1 MEFKKY
7 QHVSRLGTQDTE
19 GILDGKVYI
28 MPKIDGT
35 NASLFMG
42 EDGQVHAG
50 SRKRELDDFKDNQ
63 GFYGNFHKDPRIVA
77 YLEKHPTHRL
87 FGEYLKPH
95 SLKTYRD
102 DAWDKFYVFDVCE
115 DNGEDF
121 KYIPYD
127 GYKPLLEE
135 FKIDYIPVL
144 AVLENPTNDQIA
156 KLAEE
161 NRFLIKE
168 GMGSGEGIVCK
179 RYDFVNKFGRIVW
192 AKLIHNEFNNVRSKV
207 KEKICIEGSVP
218 IEKRIAD
225 KYLSKFVVDKEYQK
239 IVNENPNIERK
250 VLIPRLL
257 NSVYYTLVTEEMWN
271 VTKDFKNPVVNFK
284 ALQNESRN
292 KVIQYKPDLF
302 TKQN

>member
-19 GILDGKVYI
+19 GILDGKVYVF
-28 MPKIDGT
+28 PKIDGT
-35 NASLFMG
+35 NGSLFMG
-42 EDGQVHAG
+42 DDGLVHAG

-63 GFYGNFHKDPRIVA
+63 GFYGNFHKDPRIIS

-95 SLKTYRD
+95 SLRTYED

-121 KYIPYD
+121 RYIPYD
-127 GYKPLLEE
+127 EYKPLLEE

-144 AVLENPTNDQIA
+144 ATLENPTYDELA
-156 KLAEE
+156 KLTEE
-161 NRFLIKE
+161 NHFLIKE
-168 GMGSGEGIVCK
+168 GMGSGEGIVIK
-179 RYDFVNKFGRIVW
+179 NFDFVNKFGRIVW
-192 AKLIHNEFNNVRSKV
+192 AKLIHNEFNNGGSKV
-207 KEKICIEGSVP
+207 KGKIGIDDSTP

-225 KYLSKFVVDKEYQK
+225 KYLSEFVVDKEYQK

>member
-19 GILDGKVYI
+19 GILDGKVYV
-28 MPKIDGT
+28 MPKVDGS
-35 NASLFMG
+35 NGSLFMG
-42 EDGQVHAG
+42 EEGLVHAG

-63 GFYGNFHKDPRIVA
+63 GFYGNFHKDPRIIA

-95 SLKTYRD
+95 SLRTYKD

-121 KYIPYD
+121 RYIPYD
-127 GYKPLLEE
+127 EYKPLLEE

-144 AVLENPTNDQIA
+144 AILENPTYDQLA
-156 KLAEE
+156 KLTEE
-161 NRFLIKE
+161 NHFLIKE
-168 GMGSGEGIVCK
+168 GMGVGEGIVIK
-179 RYDFVNKFGRIVW
+179 NFDFINRFGRIVW
-192 AKLIHNEFNNVRSKV
+192 AKLIHNEFNNGRSKV
-207 KEKICIEGSVP
+207 KGKIGGDDSTP

-225 KYLSKFVVDKEYQK
+225 KYLSEFVVDKEYQK

>member
-19 GILDGKVYI
+19 GILNGKVYI

-42 EDGQVHAG
+42 DDGLVHAG

-95 SLKTYRD
+95 SLRTYRD

-127 GYKPLLEE
+127 EYKPLLEE

-144 AVLENPTNDQIA
+144 AVLENHTNDQIA

-168 GMGSGEGIVCK
+168 G
-179 RYDFVNKFGRIVW
+179 
-192 AKLIHNEFNNVRSKV
+192 LIHNEFDNGGSKI
-207 KEKICIEGSVP
+207 KGKISVEDSTP

-225 KYLSKFVVDKEYQK
+225 KYLSEFVVDKEYQK